1 MVGKVPIPFFPSAPT
16 DYDPQYITQIVRA
29 FALYTEQQNSGG
41 QGRHTEMVL
50 TNLQSHDD
58 NLEVGSI
65 FEHNGFLKISKVN
78 TPHPQGISGTSAL
91 GSVTVS
97 TP

>member
-41 QGRHTEMVL
+41 QGRHTEMVF
-50 TNLQSHDD
+50 TNFQSHDD
-58 NLEVGSI
+58 N
-65 FEHNGFLKISKVN
+65 FEMG
-78 TPHPQGISGTSAL
+78 
-91 GSVTVS
+91 
-97 TP
+97 

>member
-16 DYDPQYITQIVRA
+16 EYDPQYITQIVRA

-58 NLEVGSI
+58 NLEIGSI

-91 GSVTVS
+91 GAVTVS
-97 TP
+97 LP

>member
-1 MVGKVPIPFFPSAPT
+1 MGKVPIPFFPSAPT
-16 DYDPQYITQIVRA
+16 EYDPQYITQIVRA

-78 TPHPQGISGTSAL
+78 TPHPKGISGTSAL

>member
-50 TNLQSHDD
+50 TSLQSHDD

>member
-16 DYDPQYITQIVRA
+16 EYDPQYITQIVRA

-78 TPHPQGISGTSAL
+78 TPHPKGISGTSAL